1 MRGGRERA
9 KGGQQSSA
17 RRAAEG
23 VERQRENGTSKV
35 ASASSSNRQRER
47 GESAGCAALKS
58 GAVAAPIT
66 STLNCNCLQSS
77 SPLLPLLRCMRIE

>member
-1 MRGGRERA
+1 MRERTDSERREGVS
-9 KGGQQSSA
+9 KG
-17 RRAAEG
+17 RAAEG

-47 GESAGCAALKS
+47 WRRESAGCAALKS

-77 SPLLPLLRCMRIE
+77 SLPLLRCMRIE